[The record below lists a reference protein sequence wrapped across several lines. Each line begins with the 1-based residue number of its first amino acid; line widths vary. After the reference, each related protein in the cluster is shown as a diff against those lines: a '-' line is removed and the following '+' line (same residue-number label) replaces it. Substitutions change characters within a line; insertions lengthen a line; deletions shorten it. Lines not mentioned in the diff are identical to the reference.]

1 MCCARGSAGTRR
13 VTAGVSLSL
22 LSPESCARSWGTVH
36 GQHRESLSRP
46 EGCSQSAPAPL
57 PAPCAFLSSELLD
70 LSIPRLLAC
79 GSEQLHP
86 LGGAVTAFWGVP
98 NTPGGCR
105 DRGGSVLGG
114 VEPSQDLVALPG
126 TLRGHH
132 RVLPL
137 CLACASCGHR
147 SSVRAGA
154 KISPPRLS
162 PGAVPRGCVVSG
174 VREPELVKR
183 QENGSCLS

>member
-1 MCCARGSAGTRR
+1 M
-13 VTAGVSLSL
+13 SLSL

-114 VEPSQDLVALPG
+114 LNQAR
-126 TLRGHH
+126 TWWHCRGHCGDITGFSLFAW
-132 RVLPL
+132 RVPAVGTDLP
-137 CLACASCGHR
+137 
-147 SSVRAGA
+147 
-154 KISPPRLS
+154 
-162 PGAVPRGCVVSG
+162 
-174 VREPELVKR
+174 
-183 QENGSCLS
+183 